1 MSSTRSDRNAPPLVT
16 ALLVIVGIALIV
28 VSVLYLS
35 QPANQLPSFFPGHQ
49 AGSSHHHAK
58 HGVAALILGIL
69 ALLGAWMSAGKKT
82 SAGGGAGRTSM

>member
-1 MSSTRSDRNAPPLVT
+1 VSSTRSDRNAPALVT
-16 ALLVIVGIALIV
+16 ALLVILGIALIV
-28 VSVLYLS
+28 VGVLYLS
-35 QPANQLPSFFPGHQ
+35 QTANQLPSFLPGHQ

-82 SAGGGAGRTSM
+82 SSQSPSRGTS

>member
-1 MSSTRSDRNAPPLVT
+1 VSSTRSDRNAPPLVT
-16 ALLVIVGIALIV
+16 ALLVILGIALIV
-28 VSVLYLS
+28 VGVLYLS
-35 QPANQLPSFFPGHQ
+35 QTANQLPSFFPGHQ

-82 SAGGGAGRTSM
+82 SASDRAGGTSM